1 MEHAKRHEFGDGA
14 NCGDCGLADLGE
26 ALGEADVLE
35 LLEVGSGAEVPPG
48 PGQHD
53 DARALGHG

>member
-1 MEHAKRHEFGDGA
+1 MFQ
-14 NCGDCGLADLGE
+14 DLGE

-35 LLEVGSGAEVPPG
+35 LLEVGSGAEVPVS